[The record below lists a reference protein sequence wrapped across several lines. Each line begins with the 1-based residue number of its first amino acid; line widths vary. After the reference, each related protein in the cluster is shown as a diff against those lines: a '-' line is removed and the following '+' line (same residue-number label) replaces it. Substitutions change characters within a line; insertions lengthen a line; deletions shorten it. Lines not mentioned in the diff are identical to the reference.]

1 MTEQQWRLG
10 LFILLFQL
18 GCGIGHELWKIGQ
31 RLKEISDT
39 LKEMLE
45 ETQKEKES

>member
-1 MTEQQWRLG
+1 MSEQEWRWSL
-10 LFILLFQL
+10 LVLLFLL

-31 RLKEISDT
+31 RLKEIRDT
-39 LKEMLE
+39 LTEML